1 MNLPPLAPSPQSSRS
16 VLVVDDEPAVRGI
29 VARWLRAEGYH
40 CREAGSAAEAL
51 RALEEE
57 PFALV
62 FTDLRMPGASG
73 LDLLRETGR
82 RHPEAAVV
90 LITAV
95 DDRGT
100 AARAIEG
107 GAYGYIIKPF
117 ERNELLISA
126 AGALER
132 RRLRQA
138 SREYQRRLEAEVR
151 QRTAEIRR
159 REEEIAVR
167 LVSASGWRD
176 SETGAH
182 VRRIGQY
189 SATLAAALGWEAR
202 AVDDIR
208 LAAAMH
214 DVGKIGIPDSIL
226 RKPGRL
232 TDDEFRLMQRHT
244 VIGAELLGGS
254 EIPLLAMARSIARS
268 HHERWDGFG
277 YPDGLEAGEIPPAA
291 RIVAIADVYDALV
304 HRRVYKPALPEEEAL
319 AVMTAQSGRHFDPH
333 IFEKFLE
340 VLPEFRRIRRELR
353 EPGPSPAEA
362 SPALATC
369 PAAV

>member
-1 MNLPPLAPSPQSSRS
+1 
-16 VLVVDDEPAVRGI
+16 
-29 VARWLRAEGYH
+29 
-40 CREAGSAAEAL
+40 
-51 RALEEE
+51 
-57 PFALV
+57 
-62 FTDLRMPGASG
+62 
-73 LDLLRETGR
+73 
-82 RHPEAAVV
+82 
-90 LITAV
+90 
-95 DDRGT
+95 
-100 AARAIEG
+100 
-107 GAYGYIIKPF
+107 F

-254 EIPLLAMARSIARS
+254 EIPL
-268 HHERWDGFG
+268 
-277 YPDGLEAGEIPPAA
+277 
-291 RIVAIADVYDALV
+291 
-304 HRRVYKPALPEEEAL
+304 
-319 AVMTAQSGRHFDPH
+319 
-333 IFEKFLE
+333 
-340 VLPEFRRIRRELR
+340 
-353 EPGPSPAEA
+353 
-362 SPALATC
+362 
-369 PAAV
+369 